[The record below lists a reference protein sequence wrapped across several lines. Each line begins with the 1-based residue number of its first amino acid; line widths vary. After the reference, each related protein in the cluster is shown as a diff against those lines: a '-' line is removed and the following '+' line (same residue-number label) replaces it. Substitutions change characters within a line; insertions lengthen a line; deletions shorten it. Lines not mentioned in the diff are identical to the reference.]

1 MAHSANHEL
10 HFYLAHVASSKAND
24 LGARPSRR
32 NIFGCGLCL
41 LNISAQDEGIRA
53 ESNQGSGL
61 HAANGSRAAGDEY
74 DLALCQQSAV
84 SHASLAISRAGESL
98 KRGQGCSLKMSSRH
112 TALRYL
118 DSGTDMIATRLLLT
132 EVVED
137 KDKTEGVW
145 AEGSE

>member
-1 MAHSANHEL
+1 MAHPANHEL
-10 HFYLAHVASSKAND
+10 YSHLAHVASSKAND

-53 ESNQGSGL
+53 KSNQGSGL

-84 SHASLAISRAGESL
+84 SHASLAISRVGESL
-98 KRGQGCSLKMSSRH
+98 KGG
-112 TALRYL
+112 
-118 DSGTDMIATRLLLT
+118 
-132 EVVED
+132 
-137 KDKTEGVW
+137 
-145 AEGSE
+145 AEGAH